1 MRLEDM
7 DLEEDSDMEVEGSAE
22 EEDVGMADAS
32 SDVQDEEA
40 TVSTTKETLDEIP
53 EDEGGDAA
61 EDDGKARPP

>member
-1 MRLEDM
+1 M
-7 DLEEDSDMEVEGSAE
+7 DLEEDSDMEVEGSVE

-40 TVSTTKETLDEIP
+40 TVSSTTETLDEMP

-61 EDDGKARPP
+61 EDDGKYRPL